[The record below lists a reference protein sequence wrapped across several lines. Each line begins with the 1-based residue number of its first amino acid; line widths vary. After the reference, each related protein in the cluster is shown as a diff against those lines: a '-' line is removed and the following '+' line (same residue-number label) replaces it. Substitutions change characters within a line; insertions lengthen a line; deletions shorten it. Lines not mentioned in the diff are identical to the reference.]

1 MIFQILPVS
10 KSSANLKGMES
21 ENVFTW
27 TQISQCCDVLGV
39 MRASVPRHRAEVS
52 SCTCVYNQKDSQE
65 DPILAELSSNHIQR
79 ATNLSE
85 SQQ

>member
-1 MIFQILPVS
+1 VIFQILPVP

-21 ENVFTW
+21 GNVFMW
-27 TQISQCCDVLGV
+27 TQISQCCDALGV
-39 MRASVPRHRAEVS
+39 MRASVPRHRAKVS
-52 SCTCVYNQKDSQE
+52 SCTYAYNQKDSRE
-65 DPILAELSSNHIQR
+65 HPILAELSSNHIQR